1 MFSFSLKKK
10 EGLSKS
16 VACAGCAAK
25 LNPLLLRQALSEL
38 SVNIPKD
45 PNLLVGFNHADDAG
59 VYKIS
64 EDLALVQTLDFFTPI
79 VDDPIWYG
87 RIAAANALSDVYAMG
102 GKPLTTMNILCYP
115 EDEGPEL
122 MGKILKGAQEKVLE
136 AGATLVGG
144 HSVKDKELK
153 FGLSVTG
160 TINPKRIFS
169 NDQLKP
175 KQYLILTKKLGTGI
189 TTTAAKRD
197 RCPEKLLNEV
207 VKQMATLNNKSSAAL
222 LNTTTTAVTDVTGF
236 GFLGHLSEMLRASQV
251 GAEIYYKQVPIL
263 DGVLELVKSGFLTG
277 AVKSNLGYCVDIE
290 WENISDLLRQVFIDP
305 QTSGGL
311 LAAIDESEIDS
322 LISQMK
328 LQGLPVWIVGKTLA
342 AKPGI
347 RMVDKFH

>member
-1 MFSFSLKKK
+1 MFWPSLKKK
-10 EGLSKS
+10 EGLSKT

-25 LNPLLLRQALSEL
+25 LNPLLLRQALSGL
-38 SVNIPKD
+38 HALMPKD

-59 VYKIS
+59 VYKLS

-79 VDDPIWYG
+79 VDDPTWYG
-87 RIAAANALSDVYAMG
+87 RIAATNALSDVYAMG

-115 EDEGPEL
+115 EEQGPEL
-122 MGKILKGAQEKVLE
+122 MGQILKGAQEKVLE

-160 TINPKRIFS
+160 LINPNRIFS
-169 NDQLKP
+169 NDQLQP

-189 TTTAAKRD
+189 VTTAAKRN
-197 RCPEKLLNEV
+197 RCSEKLLTEAIE
-207 VKQMATLNNKSSAAL
+207 QMATLNNKTSSEILKTSA
-222 LNTTTTAVTDVTGF
+222 TAVTDVTGF

-251 GAEIYYKQVPIL
+251 GAEIYYNQVPFFDSVI
-263 DGVLELVKSGFLTG
+263 ELVKSGFLTG
-277 AVKSNLGYCVDIE
+277 ATKSNLGYAVDVE
-290 WENISDLLRQVFIDP
+290 WGGLSEELKQIMIDP

-311 LAAIDESEIDS
+311 LAGIPEDEIDGFMS
-322 LISQMK
+322 SMK
-328 LQGLPVWIVGKTLA
+328 RAGLPVWLVGKTLA
-342 AKPGI
+342 TAPGI